1 MVAGFYNASLT
12 RSLAIQAFP
21 ALYVDLD
28 ADLTISTEQALD
40 WLLGHGLL
48 VRGSLVGY
56 DDWHEAPFLRGGE
69 SLAHLRITR
78 RFEVEWEHLPT
89 SDLLREEELLGEE
102 DAARVA
108 AADAVGIVASSAAGG
123 GTTEE
128 WEAEPPP
135 ARVPRWGSAVG
146 AGSAPWWDVPA
157 VERGRPSET
166 VVMGSLG
173 ARFGVL
179 ASATRRG
186 SAVSAGS
193 AP

>member
-56 DDWHEAPFLRGGE
+56 DDWHETPFLRGGE

-102 DAARVA
+102 DAARS
-108 AADAVGIVASSAAGG
+108 ADRPGCRQGVMFRVASIGVRSDPGISPALVRRSCRM
-123 GTTEE
+123 
-128 WEAEPPP
+128 PPLNAP
-135 ARVPRWGSAVG
+135 LRV
-146 AGSAPWWDVPA
+146 
-157 VERGRPSET
+157 PSET
-166 VVMGSLG
+166 CVQHAQRELAEFDTGVASVGSEL
-173 ARFGVL
+173 
-179 ASATRRG
+179 
-186 SAVSAGS
+186 
-193 AP
+193 